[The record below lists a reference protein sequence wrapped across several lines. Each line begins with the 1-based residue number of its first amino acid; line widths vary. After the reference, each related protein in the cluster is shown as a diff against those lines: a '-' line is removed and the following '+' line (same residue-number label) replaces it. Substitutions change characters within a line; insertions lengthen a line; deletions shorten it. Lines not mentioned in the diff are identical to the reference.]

1 MKQRTHETNKNRTG
15 GKAKRK
21 SSGRAKKTS
30 VEEDSSIGA
39 GPRLL
44 HVGVFSDTR
53 VWFPGKG
60 SIIEQLEKEAQ
71 RTLMPSLKIET
82 CCAPILLS
90 FLRSLTDDQWRVIQH
105 GMKNNL
111 TFEQLSMLCLK
122 IVKVVTQTALRILLP
137 ALARIMGVNLRSGA
151 TSPESQCSLTGS
163 EDSLGSLDEREK
175 RLLTSEMN
183 YWTKER
189 RRNGSAGC
197 RHKSTRRTSSP
208 CCSPKRSQT
217 SLQSLPATR
226 EAPLMEEPLKALFG
240 VTEESL
246 LISLVEG
253 HSNPTSSSSSDLSCA
268 IVERGSTPA

>member
-1 MKQRTHETNKNRTG
+1 MPRSQVLHRLEKHFSAMARSPDAKKRSVKWEDPPDDQNKVVENMKDETETHETKKNRTG

-39 GPRLL
+39 E
-44 HVGVFSDTR
+44 SSQT
-53 VWFPGKG
+53 PGCGFQERG

-175 RLLTSEMN
+175 RLLISEMT

-197 RHKSTRRTSSP
+197 RRKIH
-208 CCSPKRSQT
+208 SQNLIT
-217 SLQSLPATR
+217 
-226 EAPLMEEPLKALFG
+226 MLF
-240 VTEESL
+240 
-246 LISLVEG
+246 
-253 HSNPTSSSSSDLSCA
+253 A
-268 IVERGSTPA
+268 